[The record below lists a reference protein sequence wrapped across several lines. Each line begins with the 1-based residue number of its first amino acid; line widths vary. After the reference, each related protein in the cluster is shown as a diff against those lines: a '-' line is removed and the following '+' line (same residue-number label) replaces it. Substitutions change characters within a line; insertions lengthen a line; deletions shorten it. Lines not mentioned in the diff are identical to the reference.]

1 MNSEVL
7 AEKDGYM
14 IRLAKAKD
22 AEAYYEQ
29 NYCPLDREAVMDG
42 DQYADDIL
50 MAILETEWRRIKT
63 GRDR

>member
-29 NYCPLDREAVMDG
+29 NYCPLDRAFSYG
-42 DQYADDIL
+42 GAG
-50 MAILETEWRRIKT
+50 K
-63 GRDR
+63 RDRYLGDGGDPGFCV